1 MKETKRKVVSIGE
14 AARICNVT
22 VKQIRFWEERGYIPS
37 AQRVI
42 CGERSYRKYGK
53 DDLGKG
59 VRKGVKSPVDSY
71 SFPTRVNR
79 RLDPYICLAWPENC

>member
-42 CGERSYRKYGK
+42 CGERSYRKFGEE
-53 DDLGKG
+53 DLEIIKRIARYLNDGFTLPMAAK
-59 VRKGVKSPVDSY
+59 KAATDISTKE
-71 SFPTRVNR
+71 
-79 RLDPYICLAWPENC
+79 ENQNA

>member
-42 CGERSYRKYGK
+42 CGERSYRKFGE
-53 DDLGKG
+53 DDLEIIKRIARYLNDGFTLLTAAK
-59 VRKGVKSPVDSY
+59 KAAAHISAKE
-71 SFPTRVNR
+71 
-79 RLDPYICLAWPENC
+79 ENQNA

>member
-42 CGERSYRKYGK
+42 CGERSYRKFGEE
-53 DDLGKG
+53 DLEIIKRIARYLNDGFTLGAAAK
-59 VRKGVKSPVDSY
+59 KAAIDISAKE
-71 SFPTRVNR
+71 
-79 RLDPYICLAWPENC
+79 ENENA